1 MRFLKENVCN
11 SEPLRGC
18 TGCGMCACVCNVD
31 AIKIIK
37 DEAGFYRPEIN
48 ADLCTGCSLCIKVC
62 YRFDDKISV
71 EEREEH
77 ESYSAVNKN
86 DAELQSASSGAVSI
100 ELMRECLNRGYYV
113 VGVAYDYSLNRAV
126 TRIAKTENE
135 LEQFKG
141 SKYFQSYTVDA
152 FKEIVRDKS
161 GQKYAVFGTPCQI
174 YALSKVSDLK
184 AESDKYILVDI
195 FCHGCPSLNL
205 WDKYLEDVKAENDA
219 DKFDHI
225 NFRSKSHGWHE
236 FCFDFFKGTQKIT
249 SSKYG
254 NSFYELFFGM
264 DLMNEACY
272 DCISRR
278 TILNADIRI
287 GDFWGKRFN
296 SDLKGVS
303 AVVLGS
309 ERGRKL
315 FLNVASK
322 FNIEQADFNE
332 IIRAQSYKSIHLCD
346 SDRREKVFALLNG
359 EDDIKAVVKKR
370 RKMLSVKT
378 NIKRELKSLLK
389 HLPPAV
395 YSKLRN
401 KFGQ

>member
-184 AESDKYILVDI
+184 AESDKYLFVDI

-205 WDKYLEDVKAENDA
+205 WDKYLEDIKNKKGIDS
-219 DKFDHI
+219 FDNI
-225 NFRSKSHGWHE
+225 KFRSKTHGWHE
-236 FCFDFFKGTQKIT
+236 YCFDFAKGEQQFS
-249 SSKYG
+249 SSKYYDA
-254 NSFYELFFGM
+254 FHELFFGM
-264 DLMNEACY
+264 DAMNEACY
-272 DCISRR
+272 DCITRS
-278 TILNADIRI
+278 TVIKTDIRI
-287 GDFWGKRFN
+287 GDFWGSRY
-296 SDLKGVS
+296 DLDTKGVS
-303 AVVLGS
+303 AVIIASQKGK
-309 ERGRKL
+309 EL
-315 FLNVASK
+315 FDSVVHK
-322 FNIEQADFNE
+322 FHIKQEDFNE
-332 IIRAQSYKSIHLCD
+332 IVCSQSYKKAYKFDENRRKGVLSMLSGDDSID
-346 SDRREKVFALLNG
+346 TIVR
-359 EDDIKAVVKKR
+359 KR
-370 RKMLSVKT
+370 RKLLSLKT
-378 NIKRELKSLLK
+378 NAKRTIKSILK
-389 HLPPAV
+389 HLPDFI
-395 YSKLRN
+395 YLRLKTKLR
-401 KFGQ
+401 